1 MDTLITER
9 RSNQG
14 AEAHPI
20 DSSHISN
27 VIRQGLLLQ
36 NRTGTRSA
44 VERMKALNVP
54 GSVIGRVLSGGTMRA
69 ADWGPAVQ
77 T

>member
-1 MDTLITER
+1 MGTLTTER

-14 AEAHPI
+14 DEAHMTG
-20 DSSHISN
+20 SSDISN
-27 VIRQGLLLQ
+27 AIRQDLLSQ

-44 VERMKALNVP
+44 VERMKALDVP

-69 ADWGPAVQ
+69 TDWGPAVQ

>member
-1 MDTLITER
+1 MPTLITER
-9 RSNQG
+9 RSNQVD
-14 AEAHPI
+14 EAHPV

-27 VIRQGLLLQ
+27 AIRQGLLLQ

-44 VERMKALNVP
+44 VECMKALNVP